1 MPLQVGGFGEPK
13 KARVRKYVVGLYCG
27 AAYHEVPFAQ
37 QQDCEVVRLY
47 DVESDMCK
55 LAELFFRRGGPR
67 GDVVKQFDIRAET
80 VPELHADVLSAVPE
94 GERQWLHLN
103 AGLPCN
109 DGSKVNP
116 RRDENRLIE
125 HVATFFIIVQRMR
138 SSFEKVT
145 WFVEDVNCSAF
156 VMAMKGLFPGA
167 AHVVVDSARFTPE
180 RRVRAYFAS
189 PEFDLDA
196 LLQLDGGCT
205 VEKWL
210 QLDSKNGPYEM
221 RSGSSGS
228 KANCTWLSVA
238 RHAPTLTS
246 NGLLG
251 RNARTGE
258 EWRVPSATMEAMRS
272 LEPLPHTGDSIVA
285 RRKAV
290 SRAITGQVS
299 RAIAAQLRVLKPM

>member
-1 MPLQVGGFGEPK
+1 MPLQVGGFGKPK

-37 QQDCEVVRLY
+37 QQECEVVRLY

-55 LAELFFRRGGPR
+55 LAELFFRRGGLR

-80 VPELHADVLSAVPE
+80 VPELHAYVVLSAVPE

-109 DGSKVNP
+109 DGSKVIP
-116 RRDENRLIE
+116 RRDENNRLIE

-138 SSFEKVT
+138 SSFEKVA
-145 WFVEDVNCSAF
+145 WFVEDVNCLAF
-156 VMAMKGLFPGA
+156 VMSMKGLFPGA

-180 RRVRAYFAS
+180 RWVRAYFAS

-210 QLDSKNGPYEM
+210 QLDSKKGPCEM

-246 NGLLG
+246 NGLLVETRAPVRSGACRARPWRQCAALSLSPTQETALSLAARQCRG
-251 RNARTGE
+251 RSPARFPV
-258 EWRVPSATMEAMRS
+258 RLRRSSAY
-272 LEPLPHTGDSIVA
+272 
-285 RRKAV
+285 
-290 SRAITGQVS
+290 
-299 RAIAAQLRVLKPM
+299 